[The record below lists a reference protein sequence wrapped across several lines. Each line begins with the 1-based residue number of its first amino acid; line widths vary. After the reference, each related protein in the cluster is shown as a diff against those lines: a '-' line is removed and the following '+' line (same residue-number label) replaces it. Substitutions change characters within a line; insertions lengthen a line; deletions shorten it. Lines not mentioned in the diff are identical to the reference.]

1 MTDEI
6 QDLLRSSSPS
16 RHPLFDAGNQ
26 VRRMRFRFVPQ
37 PVYFDLVRVI
47 RLWGVECVSHEQEVG
62 IGH

>member
-1 MTDEI
+1 M
-6 QDLLRSSSPS
+6 Q
-16 RHPLFDAGNQ
+16 GNQ